1 MTVPSN
7 LVPTRITDLPVA
19 PVPTPN
25 ATMVC
30 VIGGITYQVP
40 FIDLQSTISVPAS
53 RVIGTGGG
61 LQGGGDLSQNRTLSI
76 ATAGVTTDKIA
87 PTGVVAGSYGS
98 STTIPI
104 VTVNAEGQVTAMS
117 TTALVISGYVPDTR
131 QIIAGTGLTGGGNL
145 QADRTLAVSF
155 GSNTPAALGVATAGV
170 ANTSSR
176 SDHVHPAV
184 DLADATEITG
194 LLPLTNGGTG
204 MQVLNLVSGAI
215 WYNDGTNG
223 FLQTTQ
229 GSLGQVLVSGGAGAP
244 SWGSALIISNQPAN
258 YVYAGPT
265 SGGSAPTTFRLLVN
279 ADIPATLTGKTM
291 SGALNTFTNI
301 PNASLDNSSVTFNGV
316 TVALGASGTITAST
330 TAALTVGTGLQLNS
344 GSTFDGSTAKT
355 ISIDSTVVTLTGSQV
370 LTGKTIN
377 GPDNTLTNIG
387 NSSLVNSSIG
397 FTYSG
402 GISGSASVSLGG
414 SNALSLSNIPNS
426 SLQNSSVTI
435 GTTSISL
442 GASSLTLGGLT
453 SVTVT
458 QNPSTD
464 YELATKLYVDNVAQ
478 GLDAKASCLYSTTN
492 NITLSG
498 LGTQAG
504 GDWPSSLT
512 GGDRIL
518 VKNQSA
524 PAENGIWVAASG
536 SWTRASDMNDWAEV
550 PHAFTFI
557 QDGATLADT
566 GWVCTAAST
575 GTIGVTAMPW
585 TQFSGAGTYL
595 AGTGLSLIGN
605 TFSITNT
612 TVAAASYGAADKTL
626 TATVN
631 AQGQLTALADTPI
644 AITNSQVSG
653 SAASGAN
660 SDITSMS
667 GLTGGISTP
676 DFVQFDAA
684 ATVTDAVAKLYYN
697 KDDQYK
703 TLAVQLD
710 ANSIQYIGEDQFY
723 RIKCSG
729 SITKGQVVM
738 FAGTL
743 GASGGLIGAAATGL
757 TADQANYLLGI
768 ANESGIN
775 NDWIFVKSFGEVK
788 HINTTG
794 GGEAWVQGQVLYYNP
809 SVTGGL
815 TKTKPNT
822 PNAIAV
828 MAAVVHVGTSNG
840 ILFVRPT
847 FGSVLG
853 GTDGNV
859 QFGTLT
865 DGDVIVYDGTDL
877 RWENRAQSTLAVG
890 TATNLAGGTAGA
902 LPYQSG
908 AGTTL
913 FSAAGSSGQFLISGG
928 TGSPTWTDTVSGG
941 TY

>member
-61 LQGGGDLSQNRTLSI
+61 LQGGGDLSQDRTLSI

-98 STTIPI
+98 STQIPI

-131 QIIAGTGLTGGGNL
+131 QIIAGNGLTGGGNL

-204 MQVLNLVSGAI
+204 MQVLNLTAGAV
-215 WYNDGTNG
+215 WYTDGSNG

-229 GSLGQVLVSGGAGAP
+229 GALGQVLVSNGSGAP
-244 SWGSALIISNQPAN
+244 SWGSALIISDQPAN

-265 SGGSAPTTFRLLVN
+265 SGGSGPTSFRLLVN
-279 ADIPATLTGKTM
+279 ADIPSTLTGKTM
-291 SGALNTFTNI
+291 SGALNTFTAI
-301 PNASLDNSSVTFNGV
+301 PNAALSNSSVTYNGV
-316 TVALGASGTITAST
+316 TVALGASGTITANT
-330 TAALTVGTGLQLNS
+330 TNALTAGTGLQLNS
-344 GSTFDGSTAKT
+344 GSTFDGSAAKT

-402 GISGSASVSLGG
+402 GISGSASVALGG

-426 SLQNSSVTI
+426 SLQNSSITI
-435 GTTSISL
+435 GTTSIAL
-442 GASSLTLGGLT
+442 GATSLTLAGLT

-458 QNPSTD
+458 QNPLTD

-492 NITLSG
+492 NVTLSG
-498 LGTQAG
+498 LSTQAG

-512 GGDRIL
+512 AGDRIL

-524 PAENGIWVAASG
+524 PAENGIWVADAAA
-536 SWTRASDMNDWAEV
+536 WTRASDMNNWSEV

-557 QDGATLADT
+557 QDGSTLADT

-595 AGTGLSLIGN
+595 AGTGLSLVGN

-612 TVAAASYGAADKTL
+612 TVVAAAYGAADKTL

-676 DFVQFDAA
+676 DFVQFDTA
-684 ATVTDAVAKLYYN
+684 ATVTDAAGKLYYN
-697 KDDQYK
+697 NENMFQ
-703 TLAVQLD
+703 TLAFQMDGGIVQHV
-710 ANSIQYIGEDQFY
+710 GEELYY
-723 RIKCSG
+723 RVKLTAPA
-729 SITKGQVVM
+729 TKGQVLM
-738 FAGTL
+738 FTGSV
-743 GASGGLIGAAATGL
+743 GASGGLTAAPATGL
-757 TADQANYLLGI
+757 TADQANYILGI
-768 ANESGIN
+768 AAMSGTT
-775 NDWIFVKSFGEVK
+775 NDWITVTEFGEVK
-788 HINTTG
+788 GINTTG
-794 GGEAWVQGQVLYYNP
+794 GVEAWVQGQVLYYNP

-859 QFGTLT
+859 QFGTLNN
-865 DGDVIVYDGTDL
+865 GDVIVYDSVDQ

-902 LPYQSG
+902 LPYQS
-908 AGTTL
+908 AASTTG
-913 FSAAGSSGQFLISGG
+913 FSAAGNAGEFLISGG
-928 TGSPTWTDTVSGG
+928 TGAPTWTGTISGG

>member
-435 GTTSISL
+435 GTTSIAL

-775 NDWIFVKSFGEVK
+775 NDWIFVKSFGKVK
-788 HINTTG
+788 DINTTG